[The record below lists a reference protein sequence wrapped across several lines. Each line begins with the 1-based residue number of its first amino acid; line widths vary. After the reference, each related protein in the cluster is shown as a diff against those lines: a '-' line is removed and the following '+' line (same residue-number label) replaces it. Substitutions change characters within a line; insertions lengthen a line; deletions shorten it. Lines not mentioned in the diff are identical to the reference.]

1 MSYEEY
7 SRTIKSYGD
16 WLKATRDV
24 DGLRNYH
31 KVYTELFPHN
41 DDNGNIKENP
51 EIRTYLDFLNNVRLE
66 FDFGSNE
73 SYLDMYGKF
82 FPRNDDI
89 DTPMKWQKLKNE
101 INQGN
106 LPAIPADSSAEAD
119 AGSDDSNY
127 DLESFNDYSGL
138 YPELGESR
146 KMEAKEDDDNDFE
159 YDGDEKGIELK
170 PLLKKPNGGRRTRRT
185 RRTRRNKSKKS
196 RKTKK
201 PRKYRKSR
209 KPRK

>member
-7 SRTIKSYGD
+7 SRTIKSYSD
-16 WLKATRDV
+16 WLRATSDV

-31 KVYTELFPHN
+31 KVYVELFPQN
-41 DDNGNIKENP
+41 DDNGKIKENP
-51 EIRTYLDFLNNVRLE
+51 EIRTYLDFVNNVRLE
-66 FDFGSNE
+66 FSHDSRE
-73 SYLDMYGKF
+73 SYFDMYLKF
-82 FPRNDDI
+82 FPRNDDVNTLMKIRELKHKI
-89 DTPMKWQKLKNE
+89 D
-101 INQGN
+101 QGI
-106 LPAIPADSSAEAD
+106 LPRVPPYTTAD
-119 AGSDDSNY
+119 A
-127 DLESFNDYSGL
+127 
-138 YPELGESR
+138 
-146 KMEAKEDDDNDFE
+146 E

>member
-7 SRTIKSYGD
+7 SRTIKSYSD
-16 WLKATRDV
+16 WLRATSDV

-31 KVYTELFPHN
+31 KVYVELFPQN
-41 DDNGNIKENP
+41 DDNGKIKENP
-51 EIRTYLDFLNNVRLE
+51 EIRTYLDFVNNVRLE
-66 FDFGSNE
+66 FSHDSRE
-73 SYLDMYGKF
+73 SYFDMYLKF
-82 FPRNDDI
+82 FPRNDDVNTLMKIRELKHKI
-89 DTPMKWQKLKNE
+89 D
-101 INQGN
+101 QGI
-106 LPAIPADSSAEAD
+106 LPRVPPYTTAD

-127 DLESFNDYSGL
+127 DLESFNNYSD
-138 YPELGESR
+138 YPESEESQ
-146 KMEAKEDDDNDFE
+146 KMEAKEDDDFE

>member
-7 SRTIKSYGD
+7 SRTIKSWPD
-16 WLKATRDV
+16 WSKATRDV
-24 DGLRNYH
+24 DGLRNYR

-51 EIRTYLDFLNNVRLE
+51 EIRTYEDFLNNVRLE
-66 FDFGSNE
+66 FVFGSNE
-73 SYLDMYGKF
+73 SYFDMYLKF
-82 FPRNDDI
+82 FPRNDDVNTLMKIRELKHKI
-89 DTPMKWQKLKNE
+89 D
-101 INQGN
+101 QGI
-106 LPAIPADSSAEAD
+106 LPRVPPYTTAD
-119 AGSDDSNY
+119 ADSDDSNY
-127 DLESFNDYSGL
+127 DLESFNDYSD
-138 YPELGESR
+138 YPESEESQ
-146 KMEAKEDDDNDFE
+146 KMEAKEDDDFE

-185 RRTRRNKSKKS
+185 RRNKSKKT

>member
-7 SRTIKSYGD
+7 SRTIKSYSD
-16 WLKATRDV
+16 WLRATSDV
-24 DGLRNYH
+24 DGLRNYR

-51 EIRTYLDFLNNVRLE
+51 EIRTYEDFLNNVRLE
-66 FDFGSNE
+66 FSHDSRE
-73 SYLDMYGKF
+73 SYFDMYLKF
-82 FPRNDDI
+82 FPRNDDVNTLMKIRELKHKI
-89 DTPMKWQKLKNE
+89 D
-101 INQGN
+101 QGI
-106 LPAIPADSSAEAD
+106 LPRVPPYTTAD
-119 AGSDDSNY
+119 ADSDDSNY

-146 KMEAKEDDDNDFE
+146 KMETKEDDDFE

-170 PLLKKPNGGRRTRRT
+170 PLLKKPNGGGRRTRRT

>member
-7 SRTIKSYGD
+7 SRTIKSYSD
-16 WLKATRDV
+16 WLRATSDV

-31 KVYTELFPHN
+31 KVYVELFPQN
-41 DDNGNIKENP
+41 DDNGKIKENP
-51 EIRTYLDFLNNVRLE
+51 EIRTYLDFVNNVRLE
-66 FDFGSNE
+66 FSHDSRE
-73 SYLDMYGKF
+73 SYFDMYGKF
-82 FPRNDDI
+82 FPGNDDI
-89 DTPMKWQKLKNE
+89 NTPMKWQKLKNE
-101 INQGN
+101 ISQGN
-106 LPAIPADSSAEAD
+106 LPAFPAYLTVEAD

-146 KMEAKEDDDNDFE
+146 KMETKEDDDFE

-170 PLLKKPNGGRRTRRT
+170 PLLKKPNGGGRRTRRT

>member
-7 SRTIKSYGD
+7 SRTIKSFDD

-24 DGLRNYH
+24 DGLRNYY

-41 DDNGNIKENP
+41 DDNGKIKENP
-51 EIRTYLDFLNNVRLE
+51 EIRTYLDFLNNVRLDFE
-66 FDFGSNE
+66 FGSNE

-82 FPRNDDI
+82 FPENDDI
-89 DTPMKWQKLKNE
+89 NTPMKWQKLKNE
-101 INQGN
+101 ISQGN
-106 LPAIPADSSAEAD
+106 LPAVPSYSSAEAD

-127 DLESFNDYSGL
+127 DLESFNDYSEL

-146 KMEAKEDDDNDFE
+146 KMEAKEDDDFE
-159 YDGDEKGIELK
+159 YDDDEKGIELK
-170 PLLKKPNGGRRTRRT
+170 PLLKKSNGGRRT

-196 RKTKK
+196 RKT
-201 PRKYRKSR
+201 R
-209 KPRK
+209 KPRKQKKTRKPRK

>member
-7 SRTIKSYGD
+7 SRTIKSWPD
-16 WLKATRDV
+16 WLKATKDIT
-24 DGLRNYH
+24 GLRNKQ

-41 DDNGNIKENP
+41 DDNGKIKENP

-82 FPRNDDI
+82 FPGNDDI
-89 DTPMKWQKLKNE
+89 NTPMKWQKLKNE
-101 INQGN
+101 ISQGN
-106 LPAIPADSSAEAD
+106 LPAFPAYLTVEAD

-127 DLESFNDYSGL
+127 DLESFNDYSEL
-138 YPELGESR
+138 YPELSESQ
-146 KMEAKEDDDNDFE
+146 KMETKEDDDFE

-170 PLLKKPNGGRRTRRT
+170 PLLKKPNGGGRRT

>member
-7 SRTIKSYGD
+7 SRTIKSYSD
-16 WLKATRDV
+16 WLRATSDV

-31 KVYTELFPHN
+31 KVYVELFPDN
-41 DDNGNIKENP
+41 DDNGKIKENP
-51 EIRTYLDFLNNVRLE
+51 EIRTYLDFVNNVRLE
-66 FDFGSNE
+66 FNHYSKE

-89 DTPMKWQKLKNE
+89 NTPMKWIKLKNE
-101 INQGN
+101 ISQGN
-106 LPAIPADSSAEAD
+106 LPRVPPYTTAD
-119 AGSDDSNY
+119 ADSDDSNY
-127 DLESFNDYSGL
+127 DLESFNDYSD
-138 YPELGESR
+138 YPESEESQ
-146 KMEAKEDDDNDFE
+146 KMEAKEDDDFE

-209 KPRK
+209 KLRK

>member
-7 SRTIKSYGD
+7 SKTIKSYSD
-16 WLKATRDV
+16 WLRATSDV

-31 KVYTELFPHN
+31 KVYVELFPQN
-41 DDNGNIKENP
+41 DDNGKIKENP
-51 EIRTYLDFLNNVRLE
+51 EIRTYLDFVNNVRLE
-66 FDFGSNE
+66 FSHDSRE
-73 SYLDMYGKF
+73 SYFDMYLKF
-82 FPRNDDI
+82 FPRNDDVNTLMKIRELKHKI
-89 DTPMKWQKLKNE
+89 D
-101 INQGN
+101 QGI
-106 LPAIPADSSAEAD
+106 LPRVPPYTTAD
-119 AGSDDSNY
+119 ADSDDSNY
-127 DLESFNDYSGL
+127 DLESFNNYSD
-138 YPELGESR
+138 YPESEESQ
-146 KMEAKEDDDNDFE
+146 KMEAKEDDDFE

>member
-7 SRTIKSYGD
+7 SRTIKSYSD
-16 WLKATRDV
+16 WLRATSDV

-31 KVYTELFPHN
+31 KVYVELFPDN
-41 DDNGNIKENP
+41 DDNGKIKENP
-51 EIRTYLDFLNNVRLE
+51 EIRTYLDFVNNVRLE
-66 FDFGSNE
+66 FNHYSKE
-73 SYLDMYGKF
+73 SYLDMYLKF
-82 FPRNDDI
+82 FPRNDYVN
-89 DTPMKWQKLKNE
+89 TLMKIRELKNE
-101 INQGN
+101 ISQGN
-106 LPAIPADSSAEAD
+106 LPRVPPYTTAD
-119 AGSDDSNY
+119 ADSDDSNY
-127 DLESFNDYSGL
+127 DLESFNDYSD
-138 YPELGESR
+138 YPESEESQ
-146 KMEAKEDDDNDFE
+146 KMEAKEDDDFE

-209 KPRK
+209 KLRK

>member
-7 SRTIKSYGD
+7 SRTIKSYSD
-16 WLKATRDV
+16 WLRATSDV

-31 KVYTELFPHN
+31 KVYVELFPQN
-41 DDNGNIKENP
+41 DDNGKIKENP
-51 EIRTYLDFLNNVRLE
+51 EIRTYLDFVNNVRLE
-66 FDFGSNE
+66 FSHDSRE
-73 SYLDMYGKF
+73 SYFDMYLKF
-82 FPRNDDI
+82 FPRNDDVNTLMKIRELKHKI
-89 DTPMKWQKLKNE
+89 D
-101 INQGN
+101 QGI
-106 LPAIPADSSAEAD
+106 LPRVPPYTTAD
-119 AGSDDSNY
+119 ADSDDSNY
-127 DLESFNDYSGL
+127 DLESFNDYSD

-146 KMEAKEDDDNDFE
+146 KMEAKDDDDFE

-170 PLLKKPNGGRRTRRT
+170 PLLKKPNGGGRRT

>member
-7 SRTIKSYGD
+7 SRTIKSYSD
-16 WLKATRDV
+16 WLRATSDV
-24 DGLRNYH
+24 DGLRNYR

-51 EIRTYLDFLNNVRLE
+51 EIRTYEDFLNNVRLE
-66 FDFGSNE
+66 FSHDSRE
-73 SYLDMYGKF
+73 SYFDMYLKF
-82 FPRNDDI
+82 FPRNDDVNTLMKIRELKHKI
-89 DTPMKWQKLKNE
+89 D
-101 INQGN
+101 QGI
-106 LPAIPADSSAEAD
+106 LPRVPPYTTAD
-119 AGSDDSNY
+119 ADSDDSNY
-127 DLESFNDYSGL
+127 DLESFNDYSD

-146 KMEAKEDDDNDFE
+146 KMEAIDDDDFE

-170 PLLKKPNGGRRTRRT
+170 PLLKKPNGGGRRT